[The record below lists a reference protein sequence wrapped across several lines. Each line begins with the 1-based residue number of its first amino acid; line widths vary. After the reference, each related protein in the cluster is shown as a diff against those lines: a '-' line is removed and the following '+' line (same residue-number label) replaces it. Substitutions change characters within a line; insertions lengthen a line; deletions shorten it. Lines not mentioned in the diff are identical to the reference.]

1 MTTTSSL
8 MREKFDPERT
18 FVALKVFDFA
28 EHHLVPG
35 QTFPR
40 DATTTRKLRQLY
52 DARYVGMTAA
62 PKHSKILDYLNG
74 ISTELSLMSI
84 DELKTWLGDRG
95 VVPRYGASRVQ
106 LLERAEKV
114 RAAEQAAPPPAPVAE
129 AAPAP

>member
-1 MTTTSSL
+1 MATTSSRW
-8 MREKFDPERT
+8 REKFDPERT
-18 FVALKVFDFA
+18 FVALRTFDFA

-40 DATTTRKLRQLY
+40 EATTTRKLRQLY
-52 DARYVGMTAA
+52 EARYLDMTAA

-74 ISTELSLMSI
+74 INTELSLMSI
-84 DELKTWLGDRG
+84 DELKAWLTARG
-95 VVPRYGASRVQ
+95 VVSRYGASRVQ

-129 AAPAP
+129 ATPAP